1 MNGFGYVFLA
11 GIVLLVIARGLTPGA
26 DRAKQDQGADVAIA
40 VNFIAYR
47 NAVDRVAL
55 SEKPES
61 GVIGYASLELPA
73 GWKALRTWS
82 NGIEAGV
89 CYVYGPGSAPEARAI
104 AEMLGSL
111 AIGRNVS
118 GSLFN
123 AAGYG
128 VVLPGWIP
136 EGSIVS
142 AIGIPEE

>member
-1 MNGFGYVFLA
+1 MNGFGYVLLA
-11 GIVLLVIARGLTPGA
+11 GVMLLVIARGLTPGT
-26 DRAKQDQGADVAIA
+26 DRAKQEQGADEAIA

-55 SEKPES
+55 SEKPEA
-61 GVIGYASLELPA
+61 GVIAFASLGLPP
-73 GWKALRTWS
+73 GWKALRPWS

-89 CYVYGPGSAPEARAI
+89 CYVYGPGAAPEARAI